1 MRHRNVQS
9 KYKDGHT
16 MSLGKVKLLL
26 SNSEFY
32 NWDVRMCETFTSV
45 RPRTPTKRLRR
56 IDRLRT

>member
-32 NWDVRMCETFTSV
+32 N
-45 RPRTPTKRLRR
+45 
-56 IDRLRT
+56 